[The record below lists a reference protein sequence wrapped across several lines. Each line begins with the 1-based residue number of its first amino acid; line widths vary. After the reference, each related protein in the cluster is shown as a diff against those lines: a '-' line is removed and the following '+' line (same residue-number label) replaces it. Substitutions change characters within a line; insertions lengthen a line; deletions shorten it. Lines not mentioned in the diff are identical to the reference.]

1 MNLETKIQSDL
12 IAAMKA
18 KDEVALRGVRA
29 IKAAILLAKTDGSGK
44 EFDAEAEVK
53 LLQKLVK
60 QRRESISI
68 FEQNGRAELAKTE
81 KEEIDIIEKY
91 LPQQLSEAEIE
102 AIVENIIAQ
111 TGASSMKDM
120 GKVVGAANKHLAGR
134 AEGATI
140 AGVVKKLL
148 S

>member
-1 MNLETKIQSDL
+1 MSLETKIQSDL
-12 IAAMKA
+12 IVAMKA

-29 IKAAILLAKTDGSGK
+29 IKAAIGLAKTDGSGK

-68 FEQNGRAELAKTE
+68 FEQNGRPELAKTE

-91 LPQQLSEAEIE
+91 LPQQLGEAEIE
-102 AIVENIIAQ
+102 AIVKNIITE

-120 GKVVGAANKHLAGR
+120 GKVVGAANKQLAGQ
-134 AEGATI
+134 AEGAVI
-140 AGVVKKLL
+140 AGVVKRLL
-148 S
+148 A